1 MGARGGVSGT
11 KKRRRRPP
19 APGIRTGAVS
29 VIEAG
34 TVRPENVF
42 KRRNPSTLIHAHG
55 VPNIASLSSAAMN
68 PPTRIRATS
77 EQPLPADP
85 MIGVVLEGRY
95 RLLEAIGRGGASVV
109 YRAEQLTVARELD
122 RF

>member
-1 MGARGGVSGT
+1 
-11 KKRRRRPP
+11 
-19 APGIRTGAVS
+19 
-29 VIEAG
+29 
-34 TVRPENVF
+34 
-42 KRRNPSTLIHAHG
+42 
-55 VPNIASLSSAAMN
+55 
-68 PPTRIRATS
+68 
-77 EQPLPADP
+77 